1 MVASSPHLPF
11 LLRFCLIIYQ
21 KLIDLGS
28 LKHLISFIGRRSLL
42 VLISRVLWIKARL
55 ILFFWDVWQ
64 CLLMLTANVLSAAWP
79 LLWINPR
86 IVVVIMILRYLVLL
100 VRGLDWFERQVRDLG
115 RVDEVVLIIII
126 CCFYYIAG
134 GVAELVNRIG
144 PTVPVVVPLFSEALV
159 LLFSV
164 CQMLLL
170 AIAAAS
176 RVVLLTQVI
185 EE

>member
-1 MVASSPHLPF
+1 M
-11 LLRFCLIIYQ
+11 
-21 KLIDLGS
+21 
-28 LKHLISFIGRRSLL
+28 
-42 VLISRVLWIKARL
+42 
-55 ILFFWDVWQ
+55 
-64 CLLMLTANVLSAAWP
+64 
-79 LLWINPR
+79 
-86 IVVVIMILRYLVLL
+86 
-100 VRGLDWFERQVRDLG
+100 G